1 MNKYLILF
9 QLNSKYE
16 KNPDFHQNKTQ
27 KYQSQIQKHL
37 IIEIFVPIDKSY
49 KNSDLKHNP
58 FKISR

>member
-49 KNSDLKHNP
+49 KNSD
-58 FKISR
+58 